1 MKPCSLVVLEK
12 DARIARALVLS
23 LHRHVQSISVTNSCT
38 ALHDEI
44 AKRRAQLAVVDL
56 EQACLEE
63 INKVHHEYPQLAI
76 VCTHRLADD
85 GMWLE
90 ALRAGASDL
99 CGARDLRSIVC
110 SVLGQMQPSQ
120 IAAA

>member
-1 MKPCSLVVLEK
+1 MQPCSLVVLEK

-23 LHRHVQSISVTNSCT
+23 LHRHVQSIVVTDSCT
-38 ALHDEI
+38 ALEDEI

-56 EQACLEE
+56 EQACLDD
-63 INKVHHEYPQLAI
+63 INKLHQEYPHLAI

-85 GMWLE
+85 GMWLD

-99 CGARDLRSIVC
+99 CQACDVRSIVC
-110 SVLGQMQPSQ
+110 SVLGQVQPSQ
-120 IAAA
+120 KAAA